1 MKFILFAATGL
12 TSAGYGVMF
21 TVLADFRDRYGIS
34 EGGIGAIVAVGFF
47 TSFLAQIG
55 LAPLADRGH
64 AKRLVLV
71 GVVTSIAGTLG
82 MAYGDTFGFLLGSRV
97 VMGIGAGLTVPA
109 LRRILILMDPGSL
122 GDNLGKLLSID
133 VAGFAIGP
141 VVSALTVGH
150 FGLAA
155 PFLIMSGLLAAVLP
169 DLARMRVEEGES
181 SASDERFAIDLLKD
195 RGVAAAVL
203 MGLAVFVMIGTFDAL
218 WSLVMRDLG
227 APTWIAKTGISLFAL
242 PLIFLGPLGG
252 RLAQRVGP
260 FRVSGIGLILG
271 AAYMTSYGLL
281 PTPLIMLLVGVT
293 HGINDG
299 LTVTGTG
306 IAVGMVAPPHR
317 QAGAQGLLGGCQTLT
332 GGLAAIAAG
341 SLYGATNRTVA
352 YSTCGAVML
361 TLVVS
366 GLALAKR
373 AGYFDTRAT
382 VSSVVG
388 RVGVPGATGG
398 L

>member
-1 MKFILFAATGL
+1 
-12 TSAGYGVMF
+12 
-21 TVLADFRDRYGIS
+21 
-34 EGGIGAIVAVGFF
+34 
-47 TSFLAQIG
+47 
-55 LAPLADRGH
+55 
-64 AKRLVLV
+64 
-71 GVVTSIAGTLG
+71 
-82 MAYGDTFGFLLGSRV
+82 
-97 VMGIGAGLTVPA
+97 
-109 LRRILILMDPGSL
+109 
-122 GDNLGKLLSID
+122 
-133 VAGFAIGP
+133 
-141 VVSALTVGH
+141 
-150 FGLAA
+150 
-155 PFLIMSGLLAAVLP
+155 
-169 DLARMRVEEGES
+169 
-181 SASDERFAIDLLKD
+181 
-195 RGVAAAVL
+195 
-203 MGLAVFVMIGTFDAL
+203 
-218 WSLVMRDLG
+218 
-227 APTWIAKTGISLFAL
+227 
-242 PLIFLGPLGG
+242 
-252 RLAQRVGP
+252 
-260 FRVSGIGLILG
+260 
-271 AAYMTSYGLL
+271 MTSYGLL